1 MPGRLYV
8 NTETSAGLAKVE
20 VIRYDESGHSV
31 AHGEYVPSEQE
42 FTVCVNGEFETS
54 LYCAPHRVKSLV
66 VGFLVGEGLLD
77 HEREFV
83 AIDTDLRHNFIR
95 VTVTEEAEKRLS
107 ARAILGP
114 YGRLAEPEVSRKVDS
129 TLSLK
134 PEAIQKLASSF
145 KRLFLSLKSSEKM
158 CYLAA
163 FAQNDEILSY
173 GEGFHRVNAVYRALG
188 ELIASGVKTDNR
200 IALCNFGL
208 TKQITL
214 RLARAGVSFAISA
227 APPSNAAIE
236 LANSSYLCIATTA
249 IGGQISVYS
258 SPWRVL

>member
-1 MPGRLYV
+1 M

-20 VIRYDESGHSV
+20 VIRYDETGHS
-31 AHGEYVPSEQE
+31 AAQGEYVPSEQE

-66 VGFLVGEGLLD
+66 IGFLVGEGLLED
-77 HEREFV
+77 EREFV
-83 AIDTDLRHNFIR
+83 AIDTDLKHNFVR
-95 VTVTEEAEKRLS
+95 VTVTEEAEKRLC
-107 ARAILGP
+107 ARAIIGP
-114 YGRLAEPEVSRKVDS
+114 YGRLAEPEISRKVDAA
-129 TLSLK
+129 LSLK
-134 PEAIQKLASSF
+134 LDAIHKLAASF

-163 FAQNDEILSY
+163 FAQNNEILSY

-188 ELIASGVKTDNR
+188 ELIASGVKTENR

-214 RLARAGVSFAISA
+214 RLARAGVSFAITA

-249 IGGQISVYS
+249 IGGQVSVYS

>member
-1 MPGRLYV
+1 M

-20 VIRYDESGHSV
+20 VIRYDETGHSV
-31 AHGEYVPSEQE
+31 AQAEYVASEQE

-66 VGFLVGEGLLD
+66 IGFLVGEGLLE
-77 HEREFV
+77 HEREFI
-83 AIDTDLRHNFIR
+83 AIDTDLKHNYVR
-95 VTVTEEAEKRLS
+95 VTVTEDAEKRLC
-107 ARAILGP
+107 ARAIVGP
-114 YGRLAEPEVSRKVDS
+114 YGRLAEPELSRRVDAA
-129 TLSLK
+129 LSLK
-134 PEAIQKLASSF
+134 PEAIQKLAASF
-145 KRLFLSLKSSEKM
+145 KRLFLSLKSNEKM

-188 ELIASGVKTDNR
+188 ELIASGVKTQNR

-236 LANSSYLCIATTA
+236 LANSAYLCIATTA